1 MCHTGYYR
9 YSLPF
14 PCIPREAAMA
24 AAFSLLSAACALRWP
39 PRSSAG
45 GSIGWGA
52 HHSPDPTAR
61 HGRRL
66 LLGAALLATAA
77 PASDAFVEG
86 VCVDGQLKWA
96 AYRAGTGPKPAEWCE
111 ELPYNERPAFKAIPP
126 AQVERLAAEAEAAAD
141 ADAFLR
147 QRFQKRAAKL
157 KAQKGIWPGAGSRE
171 GGAKYVLRPGETCP
185 MADEALCV
193 TVSAAQR
200 IRVED
205 SAAGDVSSD
214 GAGTP

>member
-1 MCHTGYYR
+1 MYTGY

-14 PCIPREAAMA
+14 PCIPWEAAMA
-24 AAFSLLSAACALRWP
+24 AAFSLLSAACALRSP

-96 AYRAGTGPKPAEWCE
+96 ADE
-111 ELPYNERPAFKAIPP
+111 
-126 AQVERLAAEAEAAAD
+126 
-141 ADAFLR
+141 
-147 QRFQKRAAKL
+147 
-157 KAQKGIWPGAGSRE
+157 RE
-171 GGAKYVLRPGETCP
+171 GAVGGRRLQRLRRLQTPTPSCGSASRSARRSSRRRRGSGLGRGAERVAQSTC
-185 MADEALCV
+185 
-193 TVSAAQR
+193 SAPERRAR
-200 IRVED
+200 WRTRR
-205 SAAGDVSSD
+205 SA
-214 GAGTP
+214 